1 MGFFDSLF
9 GSIASNYSNV
19 EHPLTE
25 IKIKQL
31 VSEAHVHSLSNA
43 EEGLVER
50 SISTRRRGDGKIS
63 LRQIYEVV
71 RSLRYSH
78 KISEVDQRGLMSV
91 FNGYY
96 RQFGK

>member
-9 GSIASNYSNV
+9 GSIADNYSNV

-25 IKIKQL
+25 IKIKEL
-31 VSEAHVHSLSNA
+31 VTQARVQSLTHA
-43 EEGLVER
+43 EEELVEQ
-50 SISTRRRGDGKIS
+50 SITARRHGDGKIS

-78 KISEVDQRGLMSV
+78 KISEVDERGLMKI
-91 FNGYY
+91 FNEYY